1 MYMYKEKKVLAR
13 NYKIIRFI
21 VRYTNKVNALNNSIN
36 TINNSIK

>member
-1 MYMYKEKKVLAR
+1 MYKEKRVLAR

-21 VRYTNKVNALNNSIN
+21 VCYANKVNALNNSIN